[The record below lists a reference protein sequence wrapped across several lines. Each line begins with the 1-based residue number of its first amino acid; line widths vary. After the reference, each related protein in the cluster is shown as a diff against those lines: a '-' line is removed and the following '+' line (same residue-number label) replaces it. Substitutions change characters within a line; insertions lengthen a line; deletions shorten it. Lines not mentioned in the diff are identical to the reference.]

1 MYVVA
6 LPCFCH
12 MRVFVPHVGTH
23 LPKWFRLLP
32 NYFMVVVDRR
42 YDCRSCGAAFQRYY
56 ELIKHQRSHAG
67 CSVLATLTSTSKHH
81 LSQHPPPDKRRPDV
95 CTTQLRRYDKQL
107 TGTPAS
113 AATSSPSSYR
123 QQYNHHRRHHE
134 PWRYR
139 APPPPPSMAEGHA
152 HHGVA
157 AVGPSG
163 QEVVT
168 AQALQHAAGALPVPV
183 AVPPVFAFP
192 PPHHLPSPLLTSS
205 SWKNGSTTPGSCNDE
220 VMTTFTGSGSA
231 SSGVDLT
238 SGNRRQTDSPEN
250 QHKYC
255 TRPSDT
261 GKENHEGTA
270 VTCLSSIAREAAGQR
285 RQTDPVETKCER
297 LNLDDRA
304 SSLEEFAAK
313 PAIVTV
319 DGEDQNGAVRL
330 DEDDRKPSQQNLAE
344 AAATFSQ
351 LHYRTMAS
359 IG

>member
-1 MYVVA
+1 
-6 LPCFCH
+6 
-12 MRVFVPHVGTH
+12 
-23 LPKWFRLLP
+23 
-32 NYFMVVVDRR
+32 MVVVDRR

-123 QQYNHHRRHHE
+123 QQYNHRRRHHE

-238 SGNRRQTDSPEN
+238 SGNRRQTD
-250 QHKYC
+250 
-255 TRPSDT
+255 
-261 GKENHEGTA
+261 
-270 VTCLSSIAREAAGQR
+270 
-285 RQTDPVETKCER
+285 PVETKCER